1 MTDLEEIIEQ
11 KKRNNRGLYEA
22 FSRELEK
29 NKRTISE
36 EVLTISNEADVK
48 KLITKLIN
56 MYGDFEFLNSLQKE
70 YEELNKTN

>member
-1 MTDLEEIIEQ
+1 MADLEEIIEQ
-11 KKRNNRGLYEA
+11 KKRNNRVLYEA

-29 NKRTISE
+29 NKKTISE
-36 EVLTISNEADVK
+36 EVLTISSGADVK

-56 MYGDFEFLNSLQKE
+56 MSGDFEFLNSLQKE